1 MSKTYKHQATYDYL
15 HKNKEVKGKLLK
27 GIKKFFMNVNF
38 PKWDGSRIS
47 WYKHKNR
54 YDNEKDIEIQKEVF
68 LVPFQNY

>member
-15 HKNKEVKGKLLK
+15 HNNKEVKGKLLK

-38 PKWDGSRIS
+38 PRWDFSRIS

-54 YDNEKDIEIQKEVF
+54 YGND
-68 LVPFQNY
+68 

>member
-15 HKNKEVKGKLLK
+15 HNNKEVKGKLLK

-38 PKWDGSRIS
+38 PRWDFSRRS

-54 YDNEKDIEIQKEVF
+54 YDNETIYISWQVQKDRRMAVW
-68 LVPFQNY
+68 

>member
-15 HKNKEVKGKLLK
+15 HNNKEVKGKLLK

-38 PKWDGSRIS
+38 PRWDFSRRS

-54 YDNEKDIEIQKEVF
+54 YDNDRQFENQ
-68 LVPFQNY
+68 L

>member
-15 HKNKEVKGKLLK
+15 HKNMDVKGKLLR

-38 PKWDGSRIS
+38 PKWDSSRIS

-54 YDNEKDIEIQKEVF
+54 YDNEDRRASTE
-68 LVPFQNY
+68 P